1 MLITDPTK
9 LTATDLKVQ
18 RAACWILG
26 AYAII
31 SERGFPRKL
40 GTTYSARCEFHQ
52 HVNTALEL
60 VKEGTTARGPLVL
73 YDLIDYVDRTA
84 PRFHSPLWPNSET
97 RS

>member
-26 AYAII
+26 MYAMTTV
-31 SERGFPRKL
+31 RGFPRKL
-40 GTTYSARCEFHQ
+40 GTTYAARREFRQ

-60 VKEGTTARGPLVL
+60 VKFGTTAHGPLVL
-73 YDLIDYVDRTA
+73 YEMIDYVDRTA
-84 PRFHSPLWPNSET
+84 TKFHPALWPTSVT